1 MAKEYISV
9 EDLQKFCD
17 NSVTHTISPND
28 FHRMN
33 TEIMPEYTADDYRR
47 ALQTVAG
54 MQVTDQVHYLGVEDI
69 IRSSMEGLVLVVLN
83 DNCKVPKVINA
94 VQMYKDDKRKAKLDE
109 QKMEVKR
116 LADKIGKHNLLMFV
130 HELLKEGY
138 MDGTE
143 ALRMDLHA
151 EDEEHDDH

>member
-83 DNCKVPKVINA
+83 DSCKVPKVIRA
-94 VQMYKDDKRKAKLDE
+94 VQAYKEDKRKEKLDE
-109 QKMEVKR
+109 QKTEVKR

-138 MDGTE
+138 MDGNE